1 VQNWKPIRL
10 FGELKSSDAMILSRR
25 KAMGESADL
34 KRRGFL
40 VSLCGLCP
48 AAVSTAHGTQRTSA
62 NQPQLSDF
70 LTTEDRIALALM
82 RFKGGYHCSQSV
94 LAAYADEFELDTDLA
109 LKLAAGLAGGSTVGG
124 ECGTV
129 SAGYLVLGMKHGRVV
144 PAGGDVEREKAL
156 FGRIRQFVDTFRTRH
171 GSINCRE
178 LLGVDVFTKE
188 GHQEGL
194 SRHLYTTRCPNYIRD
209 AITII
214 DSLG

>member
-1 VQNWKPIRL
+1 MKENTNLERRTFL
-10 FGELKSSDAMILSRR
+10 F
-25 KAMGESADL
+25 
-34 KRRGFL
+34 
-40 VSLCGLCP
+40 SLCAVCP
-48 AAVSTAHGTQRTSA
+48 AAGSVQHAPGASASQGTA
-62 NQPQLSDF
+62 LSNF
-70 LTTEDRIALALM
+70 LTTDDRVGLALM

-94 LAAYADEFELDTDLA
+94 LAAYADEFELDTHLA

-144 PAGGDVEREKAL
+144 AAGGDVEKDEAL
-156 FGRIRQFVDTFRTRH
+156 FGRIRQFVKAFRDKH

-178 LLGVDVFTKE
+178 LLGIDVFTKE

-194 SRHLYTTRCPNYIRD
+194 RRNLYATRCTSYIRD
-209 AITII
+209 AVTII

>member
-1 VQNWKPIRL
+1 MDENAGFR
-10 FGELKSSDAMILSRR
+10 
-25 KAMGESADL
+25 
-34 KRRGFL
+34 RRGFL
-40 VSLCGLCP
+40 VSLCALCP
-48 AAVSTAHGTQRTSA
+48 AAGSAHRARSVSH
-62 NQPQLSDF
+62 NQAPQLSSF
-70 LTTEDRIALALM
+70 FTTEDRIALALM

-129 SAGYLVLGMKHGRVV
+129 SAGYLVLGLKHGRVV
-144 PAGGDVEREKAL
+144 AAGGDVEKDKAL
-156 FGRIRQFVDTFRTRH
+156 FGRIKQFVESFRNKH

-178 LLGVDVFTKE
+178 LLEIDRFTKE

-194 SRHLYTTRCPNYIRD
+194 RRNLYTTRCTNYIRD

-214 DSLG
+214 DSL